1 MTASHELGHSLGLS
15 HSDVRSA
22 LMAPFYRGYEENISL
37 DPDDIAGIQALY
49 GDGETSSRPSAN
61 EVGVRSG
68 ALPTTT
74 ARTTT
79 RRPGPSFD
87 NTELCRGNLDAM
99 VTAKNDTTYA
109 FYGNRY
115 WKLTDTSV
123 EDGYPRVISRD
134 WDGLPGNLDAAFTW
148 TNGKTYFFKG
158 NKYYRFSEIGKMDR
172 GYPKDLSKGFEGIP
186 DNVDA
191 AMVWAVNDKIYFF
204 KGSEYWKFDPDKKPP
219 VDKSY
224 PRPVSNWEGIP
235 NRLDAAL
242 QYKNGKTYFF
252 KDGQYYRFDDKNFKL
267 DQEANPGFPREAGFW
282 WFGCDPNSVRLT
294 KTEDEFSIN
303 NDFIWS
309 DFS

>member
-1 MTASHELGHSLGLS
+1 MGGTLAHAFFPVYGGDVHFDDDEDWTVDTARGTSLLMTASHELGHSLGLS

-49 GDGETSSRPSAN
+49 GDGESSTRPSAN

-68 ALPTTT
+68 PLPPTTE
-74 ARTTT
+74 RTTT
-79 RRPGPSFD
+79 RRPRPSFD

-123 EDGYPRVISRD
+123 EDGYPRVISLD

-172 GYPKDLSKGFEGIP
+172 GYPK
-186 DNVDA
+186 
-191 AMVWAVNDKIYFF
+191 
-204 KGSEYWKFDPDKKPP
+204 
-219 VDKSY
+219 
-224 PRPVSNWEGIP
+224 VSAYLN
-235 NRLDAAL
+235 L
-242 QYKNGKTYFF
+242 
-252 KDGQYYRFDDKNFKL
+252 
-267 DQEANPGFPREAGFW
+267 
-282 WFGCDPNSVRLT
+282 
-294 KTEDEFSIN
+294 
-303 NDFIWS
+303 
-309 DFS
+309 